1 MREDGARGSPLCHHP
16 DVRALADRVV
26 RLIARA
32 ATLGWFRSVEATG
45 LERIPGS
52 GPCLIVANHP
62 GGFVDPALL
71 ASVMPR
77 TPMFLAMASLWKNPI
92 LRPLLALAGAIPV
105 QRAPD
110 GATDRNVDTFA
121 RCFDVLRDDGVV
133 AIFPE
138 GRASDEPHLL
148 PVKTGAARIALG
160 ARAPGLRI
168 VPVGLIYESKQ
179 RARQRALVRVGEPIP
194 VEAEPA
200 GEQDRERVSR
210 LTAEIRARLADAS
223 VDYEDAAQ
231 AADLGFAA
239 AVYLRR
245 TGGSASWSPRLG
257 DLERTA
263 DRLAD
268 APAEDRA
275 KVRAAAD
282 GYGAALRANGT
293 TDRAVA
299 AGHRPT
305 ARPSRILATLFTILA
320 LPFAVIGLVAN
331 LVPATIVHLA
341 GRRGAAP
348 VTLATIKFLTG
359 LVAFPLTWW
368 ILARWVFHGTSH
380 PWLWSLAVGPICG
393 LVAAIVI
400 DRLRRARLARL
411 RPGRLIVPDR
421 AAEDLLDRR
430 AWLVEM
436 VRAALGDDG
445 QASIPAGSLDVRP

>member
-1 MREDGARGSPLCHHP
+1 
-16 DVRALADRVV
+16 VRALADRVV
-26 RLIARA
+26 RLIART
-32 ATLGWFRSVEATG
+32 ATLGWFRSVEASG
-45 LERIPGS
+45 LERIPGT
-52 GPCLIVANHP
+52 GPCLIVANHS

-77 TPMFLAMASLWKNPI
+77 TPRFLAMASLWKNP
-92 LRPLLALAGAIPV
+92 LVRPLLALAGAIPV
-105 QRAPD
+105 QRAAD
-110 GATDRNVDTFA
+110 GATDRNVDAFA
-121 RCFDVLRDDGVV
+121 RCFEVLRDGGVV

-138 GRASDEPHLL
+138 GQASDEPHLL
-148 PVKTGAARIALG
+148 PVRTGAARIALG

-179 RARQRALVRVGEPIP
+179 RARQRALVRVGEPIV
-194 VEAEPA
+194 VEVGPIGAEK
-200 GEQDRERVSR
+200 DRERVSL
-210 LTAEIRARLADAS
+210 LTAEIRRRLADAS

-245 TGGSASWSPRLG
+245 TGGSASWTPRLG

-275 KVRAAAD
+275 RVRAAAD
-282 GYGAALRANGT
+282 DYGAALRANGT
-293 TDRAVA
+293 TDRAAA
-299 AGHRPT
+299 AGHRPA
-305 ARPSRILATLFTILA
+305 ARPSRVLGSLLTILA
-320 LPFAVIGLVAN
+320 LPFALVGLAAN
-331 LVPATIVHLA
+331 LIPAALVHLA
-341 GRRGAAP
+341 GRRPAAP
-348 VTLATIKFLTG
+348 ATLATVKFLTG
-359 LVAFPLTWW
+359 AIAFPLTWW
-368 ILARWVFHGTSH
+368 ALARWVFDGTSH
-380 PWLWSLAVGPICG
+380 PWLWSLAVGPVCG
-393 LVAAIVI
+393 LTAAIVL

-436 VRAALGDDG
+436 VRAALRDDG